1 MNRKG
6 QFFIISAVMILLT
19 LYSIISALNI
29 NWQTDVSEVRGSETA
44 GIFNNVASGIDSTIR
59 ASDAT
64 NLKQNLD
71 TFMNVERNAIGD
83 GYALY
88 GFFNVSAMNVTAN
101 LTLSSKTFYAEKL
114 MSFTQG

>member
-19 LYSIISALNI
+19 LYSIINALNT
-29 NWQTDVSEVRGSETA
+29 NWHTDVSDVRGSETA
-44 GIFNNVASGIDSTIR
+44 GIFKNVANGINTTIR
-59 ASDAT
+59 ASDTT
-64 NLKQNLD
+64 NLKQNLNA
-71 TFMNVERNAIGD
+71 FLNVERSAIGN
-83 GYALY
+83 GYTLY
-88 GFFNVSAMNVTAN
+88 GYFNLSGMNVTAN